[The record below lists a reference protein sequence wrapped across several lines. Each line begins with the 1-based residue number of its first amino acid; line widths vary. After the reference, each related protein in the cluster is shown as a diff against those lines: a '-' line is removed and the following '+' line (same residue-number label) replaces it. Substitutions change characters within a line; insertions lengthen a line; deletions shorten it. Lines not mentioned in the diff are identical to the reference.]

1 MGIPYERIGDFLTQL
16 GIILLIVHQK
26 YRSLHCDSEHRS
38 LVTEQKLNNLKEED
52 YEEDNSEH

>member
-52 YEEDNSEH
+52 YEDNE